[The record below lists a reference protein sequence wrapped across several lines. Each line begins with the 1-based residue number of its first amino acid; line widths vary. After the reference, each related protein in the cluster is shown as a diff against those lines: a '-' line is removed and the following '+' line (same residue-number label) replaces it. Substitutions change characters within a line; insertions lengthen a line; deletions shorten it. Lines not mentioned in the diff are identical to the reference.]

1 MDRENQILTLK
12 GIIVTLKKIPKTLRL
27 LWYIDRKDTVIVV
40 GFHSI
45 LGVFPILTVLLSQ
58 VLINNLVKKGVSL
71 NKVLAVFLIYMAVT
85 LLSELFTQ
93 FSGYFQNLFQF
104 DIQYRLKYK
113 LMEQCTCLNLEDFED
128 PQTYDRVEK
137 LMGEVT
143 YKPYQMFTAIIG
155 IIRSFITMVSSVI
168 LIFSWHP
175 IFALFLLF
183 TPLASILYFLRIGQ
197 SEFIMM
203 WDRAKEERKSWY
215 LSYLITH
222 DFSFKEINLFG
233 TRPYFMEQYWKISEK
248 FIHQNKEILKRKTV
262 FNVIYEIVLQGI
274 SVFIIGVSVVE
285 AFYKKIQ
292 VGNVLSYIR
301 SVSLIQNNSQSIM
314 EGIYIAYNCSLYME
328 QLYAFLEEKEPMK
341 GEEFLISLKG
351 EVKEIRLDNLT
362 FQYKSSNTDDALK
375 GVSLQIKQGDHI
387 AIVGKNGSG
396 KSTIA
401 KIIAGLYPVSKGQ
414 LFINQ
419 IDITNLDMN
428 EYKQKISVLF
438 QDFIKYEMPVRENI
452 GLSQVEDLDNL
463 DKMRKIA
470 SQVGL
475 DFLES
480 DETLNLSM
488 QLGSWFDDG
497 RQLSQG
503 QWQKI
508 ALCRTFFR
516 DASVYIL
523 DEPNSALD
531 PVSEK
536 IILDLFFSLTKNQ
549 IGIFISHKINAA
561 KLADCIVVMDD
572 GRIVDTGTHDLLMKN
587 CSQYRDLYYAENYTE
602 EEKAEQV

>member
-1 MDRENQILTLK
+1 MDKENKTLTFQ
-12 GIIVTLKKIPKTLRL
+12 GIIITLKKIPKTLRL
-27 LWYIDRKDTVIVV
+27 LWSIDPKDTVIIV
-40 GFHSI
+40 GFHVI
-45 LGVFPILTVLLSQ
+45 IGIFPILTVLLSQ
-58 VLINNLVKKGVSL
+58 ALINNLVKEGASL
-71 NKVLAVFLIYMAVT
+71 NIVLAVFLTYMVAT
-85 LLSELFTQ
+85 LLSELFAQ

-104 DIQYRLKYK
+104 DIQYKLKYK
-113 LMEQCTCLNLEDFED
+113 MMEQCALLSLEDFED
-128 PQTYDRVEK
+128 PQTYDSVEK

-155 IIRSFITMVSSVI
+155 IISSSITMVSSII

-175 IFALFLLF
+175 IFAVFLLF

-203 WDRAKEERKSWY
+203 WDRAKDERKSWY
-215 LSYLITH
+215 LSYLTTH
-222 DFSFKEINLFG
+222 DFSFKEMNLFG
-233 TRPYFMEQYWKISEK
+233 TKPYFMEQYWKISEK
-248 FIHQNKEILKRKTV
+248 FILQNKQILKRKTV

-274 SVFIIGVSVVE
+274 SVFIIGVSVME

-301 SVSLIQNNSQSIM
+301 GVSLIQNNSQSIM
-314 EGIYIAYNCSLYME
+314 ECIYIAYNCTLYME
-328 QLYAFLEEKEPMK
+328 QLYAFLEEKKPMK
-341 GEEFLISLKG
+341 REELLTSLKG
-351 EVKEIRLDNLT
+351 EVKEIRLENLT
-362 FQYKSSNTDDALK
+362 FRYKSSKTDDALK
-375 GVSLQIKQGDHI
+375 GVSLQIKKGDHI

-401 KIIAGLYPVSKGQ
+401 KMIAGLYPVSKGQ
-414 LFINQ
+414 FFINQ
-419 IDITNLDMN
+419 IDITDLDIDQ
-428 EYKQKISVLF
+428 YKQKISVLF
-438 QDFIKYEMPVRENI
+438 QDFVKYEMPVRENI
-452 GLSQVEDLDNL
+452 GLSKVEDLENL
-463 DKMRKIA
+463 DKMRQIA

-475 DFLES
+475 DFLET
-480 DETLNLSM
+480 DGTLNLSM
-488 QLGSWFDDG
+488 QLGSWFDEG

-503 QWQKI
+503 QWQKV

-536 IILDLFFSLTKNQ
+536 IILDLFFLLTRDQ

-561 KLADCIVVMDD
+561 KLADRIVVMDD
-572 GRIVDTGTHDLLMKN
+572 GRIVGTGTHDSLMKN
-587 CSQYRDLYYAENYTE
+587 CSQYRDLYYAENYTQ
-602 EEKAEQV
+602 EEKAEEV